1 MTAPQWQMAR
11 LMDGYL
17 VTQMLHVAAALGV
30 ADALA
35 ERPRTSAE
43 LAAVVGAEPG
53 ALHRVLRGLAT
64 EDVVTEDDDG
74 RFALTPAGELL
85 RDGVPGSLR
94 GAVLAR
100 GGLYHDAAG
109 RMLAGVRGEGVPYEL
124 ANGAPFFDDL
134 AEHPEREAAF
144 QASMAGQSDQ
154 EAGDVVAAY
163 DFGGIDRLVDV
174 GGGAGNL
181 LAAILR
187 SAPRLTGVL
196 YDRPGVAPAVEARMR
211 DAGVADRCELVP
223 GDFFASVPAGAD
235 AYVLSR
241 VLHDWDDE
249 HAGRILDRLRAAMGD
264 GSRLLVV
271 EATLPERAADLAP
284 AIRMDVSMLMLFS
297 QARER
302 TESEFGELLA
312 RAGLRLR
319 AVFPTRSPA
328 GLSVLE
334 AVPTS

>member
-64 EDVVTEDDDG
+64 EDVVTEDDHG
-74 RFALTPAGELL
+74 RFALTLAGELL

-144 QASMAGQSDQ
+144 QASMAGRSDQ

-174 GGGAGNL
+174 GGGAGKL

-196 YDRPGVAPAVEARMR
+196 YDRPGVAPAAEARMPTR
-211 DAGVADRCELVP
+211 ASRTAASSSPATSSRRCPRAPTPTSCRVCCTTGTTRTP
-223 GDFFASVPAGAD
+223 AASSIGSVRRWATGAASWSSRPSCPSVP
-235 AYVLSR
+235 
-241 VLHDWDDE
+241 
-249 HAGRILDRLRAAMGD
+249 
-264 GSRLLVV
+264 
-271 EATLPERAADLAP
+271 
-284 AIRMDVSMLMLFS
+284 
-297 QARER
+297 
-302 TESEFGELLA
+302 
-312 RAGLRLR
+312 
-319 AVFPTRSPA
+319 
-328 GLSVLE
+328 
-334 AVPTS
+334 PTSRPPSGWT